1 LVIVAIIQ
9 IKNLKIE
16 AEKGFR
22 RTLFD
27 PELVDPNLEINFVN
41 NTGVRGGKRKVFGFF
56 WFLFFTMT
64 TLVLS
69 FKRKGNSLNY
79 TTNTCVEGIGGNT

>member
-1 LVIVAIIQ
+1 VVVARIQ

-22 RTLFD
+22 GTLFD

-41 NTGVRGGKRKVFGFF
+41 NAGAIVIIMAISTQAF
-56 WFLFFTMT
+56 
-64 TLVLS
+64 
-69 FKRKGNSLNY
+69 
-79 TTNTCVEGIGGNT
+79 